1 MKRKHLSQLL
11 AAAFTCCMFVVFSSV
26 GYAWEEADFY
36 SKTIIVARPFSLPQ
50 SPQDLRAQTIIGS
63 PREYTVQKKDTLLDV
78 ARYFD
83 LGYNELVQ
91 MYPDMDPWLPPV
103 GETLTVP
110 TFWTLPKSSNEG
122 VVVNIPEMR
131 LYYFPPREKGE
142 TQRMVVTLPVGL
154 GRDDWPTPV
163 AKFKISGKTAN
174 PTWVIPESIK
184 KERIAEKGWTED
196 FIAGG
201 SPDNPMGK
209 YKIQLTLPMY
219 AIHDTN
225 NPWAVGRLVTHGC
238 IRLYPEDI
246 KQFFNVIHIGVP
258 GEFVYQPVKIGF
270 LNGKVYA
277 EVHEDIYGLV
287 PDLWQEAQKV
297 ARESGWEDRIDK
309 NLLLK
314 VLLKKNGVPTDVTI
328 GGRSEEQPE
337 EAAEEPETIIEP
349 ERAMEPEQIKEPEP
363 TEEPKNSKEPVKEF
377 DNTEARNA
385 GEITTIE

>member
-1 MKRKHLSQLL
+1 MKRRLLHGLWLSILALSILL
-11 AAAFTCCMFVVFSSV
+11 VGGSS
-26 GYAWEEADFY
+26 AETWKEENFY
-36 SKTIIVARPFSLPQ
+36 SKTIIVARPFALPQ
-50 SPQDLRAQTIIGS
+50 GPKDMQAQTIVGS
-63 PREYTVQKKDTLLDV
+63 PREYTIQKKDTLLDV

-91 MYPDMDPWLPPV
+91 VYPDMDPWLPPV
-103 GETLTVP
+103 GETLTLP
-110 TFWTLPKSSNEG
+110 TFWTLPKSGNEG

-131 LYYFPPREKGE
+131 LYYFPPREKDE
-142 TQRMVVTLPVGL
+142 AQRTVVTLPVGL
-154 GRDDWPTPV
+154 GREDWPTPV
-163 AKFKISGKTAN
+163 AKFKISGKTPN

-184 KERIAEKGWTED
+184 KERIAEKGWSED
-196 FIAGG
+196 FIPGG

-246 KQFFNVIHIGVP
+246 QQFYNVIRVGVP

-297 ARESGWEDRIDK
+297 ARESGWQDMIDN

-314 VLLKKNGVPTDVTI
+314 VLMKKNGVPTDITI
-328 GGRSEEQPE
+328 GSRAPEPELYEQPQEVYEQERPSEQSQPE
-337 EAAEEPETIIEP
+337 EIIEQEKP
-349 ERAMEPEQIKEPEP
+349 AED
-363 TEEPKNSKEPVKEF
+363 F
-377 DNTEARNA
+377 DNTEASNA
-385 GEITTIE
+385 AGTVVALE

>member
-1 MKRKHLSQLL
+1 MKRKLLYRAWLSILGFSLFL
-11 AAAFTCCMFVVFSSV
+11 AGSSS
-26 GYAWEEADFY
+26 AETWKEENFY
-36 SKTIIVARPFSLPQ
+36 SKTIIVARPFTLPQ
-50 SPQDLRAQTIIGS
+50 GQNDMRAQTIVGS
-63 PREYTVQKKDTLLDV
+63 PREYTIQKKDTLLDV

-91 MYPDMDPWLPPV
+91 VYPDMDPWLPPV
-103 GETLTVP
+103 GETLTLP
-110 TFWTLPKSSNEG
+110 TFWTLPKSNNEG

-131 LYYFPPREKGE
+131 LYYFPPRERGE
-142 TQRMVVTLPVGL
+142 TQRTVVTLPVGL
-154 GRDDWPTPV
+154 GREDWPTPV
-163 AKFKISGKTAN
+163 AQFKISGKTPN

-184 KERIAEKGWTED
+184 KERIAEKGWSED
-196 FIAGG
+196 FIPGG

-246 KQFFNVIHIGVP
+246 EQFFNVIRVGVP

-277 EVHEDIYGLV
+277 EAHEDIYGLV

-297 ARESGWEDRIDK
+297 ARESGWEDMIDK

-328 GGRSEEQPE
+328 GSRLPDSEPYDQPQEVYDEQEQPSE
-337 EAAEEPETIIEP
+337 QSQPDEPIEQEKPAADFE
-349 ERAMEPEQIKEPEP
+349 
-363 TEEPKNSKEPVKEF
+363 
-377 DNTEARNA
+377 NTEASNA
-385 GEITTIE
+385 AGTIVALE

>member
-1 MKRKHLSQLL
+1 MQ
-11 AAAFTCCMFVVFSSV
+11 
-26 GYAWEEADFY
+26 
-36 SKTIIVARPFSLPQ
+36 
-50 SPQDLRAQTIIGS
+50 AQTIVGS
-63 PREYTVQKKDTLLDV
+63 PREYTVQKKDTLLDI

-91 MYPDMDPWLPPV
+91 VYPDMDPWLPPM
-103 GETLTVP
+103 GETLALP

-142 TQRMVVTLPVGL
+142 TQRTVVTLPVGL
-154 GRDDWPTPV
+154 GREDWPTPI
-163 AKFKISGKTAN
+163 AKFKISGKTPN

-184 KERIAEKGWTED
+184 KERIAEKGWSED
-196 FIAGG
+196 FIPGG

-246 KQFFNVIHIGVP
+246 QQFFNVIRIGVP

-277 EVHEDIYGLV
+277 EVHEDIYGLI

-297 ARESGWEDRIDK
+297 ARESGWDDMIDK

-314 VLLKKNGVPTDVTI
+314 VLLKKNGVPTDVTV
-328 GGRSEEQPE
+328 GSRL
-337 EAAEEPETIIEP
+337 EEPEQQYEQPQEVYEQQQPKKQNEP
-349 ERAMEPEQIKEPEP
+349 EGGYEQETPP
-363 TEEPKNSKEPVKEF
+363 QDF
-377 DNTEARNA
+377 DNTEARN
-385 GEITTIE
+385 TIGVMTASE

>member
-1 MKRKHLSQLL
+1 MKRKPLRRVLL
-11 AAAFTCCMFVVFSSV
+11 ASLVCGVCVVLSSI
-26 GYAWEEADFY
+26 GYAWEEDNFY
-36 SKTIIVARPFSLPQ
+36 SKTIIIARPFSLPQ
-50 SPQDLRAQTIIGS
+50 GPKDLRAQTIVGS
-63 PREYTVQKKDTLLDV
+63 PREYTIQKKDTLLDV

-91 MYPDMDPWLPPV
+91 VYPDMDPWLPPV
-103 GETLTVP
+103 GETLELP
-110 TFWTLPKSSNEG
+110 TFWILPKSGNEG

-163 AKFKISGKTAN
+163 AKFKIRGKTTN

-184 KERIAEKGWTED
+184 KERIADKGWSEN
-196 FIAGG
+196 FIPGG

-209 YKIQLTLPMY
+209 YKIELTLPMY

-246 KQFFNVIHIGVP
+246 QQFFNVIRVGVP
-258 GEFVYQPVKIGF
+258 GEFVYQPVKIGL

-287 PDLWQEAQKV
+287 PDLWEEAQKV
-297 ARESGWEDRIDK
+297 ARESGWEDMIDK

-314 VLLKKNGVPTDVTI
+314 VLLKKNGVPIDITLSS
-328 GGRSEEQPE
+328 RLEEPEQQYEQPE
-337 EAAEEPETIIEP
+337 ESYEQRQPEEPRPPEEIIEP
-349 ERAMEPEQIKEPEP
+349 RIPE
-363 TEEPKNSKEPVKEF
+363 EEG
-377 DNTEARNA
+377 DNTEANNA
-385 GEITTIE
+385 GTIAATE

>member
-1 MKRKHLSQLL
+1 MRKRKSVRNVWVLVSTFSLFFIL
-11 AAAFTCCMFVVFSSV
+11 AGLAE
-26 GYAWEEADFY
+26 AWQEENFY
-36 SKTIIVARPFSLPQ
+36 SKTIIIARPFTLPLG
-50 SPQDLRAQTIIGS
+50 PKDMRAQTIVGS
-63 PREYTVQKKDTLLDV
+63 PREYIIQEKDTLLDV

-91 MYPDMDPWLPPV
+91 VYPDMDPWLPPV

-110 TFWTLPKSSNEG
+110 TFWTLPKSGNEG

-131 LYYFPPREKGE
+131 LYYFPPRQKGE

-154 GRDDWPTPV
+154 GREDWPTPV
-163 AKFKISGKTAN
+163 AKFKISGKTPN

-184 KERIAEKGWTED
+184 KERIAEKGWSED
-196 FIAGG
+196 FIPGG

-209 YKIQLTLPMY
+209 YKIQLTLPLY

-246 KQFFNVIHIGVP
+246 EQFFNVIRVGVP
-258 GEFVYQPVKIGF
+258 GEFVYQPVKIGI

-287 PDLWQEAQKV
+287 PDLWEEAQKV
-297 ARESGWEDRIDK
+297 VRESGWEDMIDK

-314 VLLKKNGVPTDVTI
+314 ALLKKNGMPTDVTL
-328 GGRSEEQPE
+328 GSRTVDPEQYEQPE
-337 EAAEEPETIIEP
+337 ELYEQHQPNEQTQPDEIIDQRQPEG
-349 ERAMEPEQIKEPEP
+349 
-363 TEEPKNSKEPVKEF
+363 EF
-377 DNTEARNA
+377 NNTEANNA
-385 GEITTIE
+385 GIPVTIE

>member
-1 MKRKHLSQLL
+1 MKRKNLRQFLVTTLICCVFVILSFAL
-11 AAAFTCCMFVVFSSV
+11 
-26 GYAWEEADFY
+26 GYAWQEGDFY
-36 SKTIIVARPFSLPQ
+36 SKTIIVARPFTLPQ
-50 SPQDLRAQTIIGS
+50 SPHDMRAQTIIGS
-63 PREYTVQKKDTLLDV
+63 PREYTIQKKDTLLDV

-91 MYPDMDPWLPPV
+91 AYPDMDPWLPPV

-110 TFWTLPKSSNEG
+110 TFWILPKSSNEG

-131 LYYFPPREKGE
+131 LYYFPPRDKEE

-196 FIAGG
+196 FIPGG

-246 KQFFNVIHIGVP
+246 QQFFNVIRIGVP

-270 LNGKVYA
+270 LNGRVYA

-297 ARESGWEDRIDK
+297 AQESGFEEMINK

-314 VLLKKNGVPTDVTI
+314 ALLKKNGIPTDVTI
-328 GGRSEEQPE
+328 GYRSQDQYE
-337 EAAEEPETIIEP
+337 EP
-349 ERAMEPEQIKEPEP
+349 ERANEPERIEEPERSQEPIKEFE
-363 TEEPKNSKEPVKEF
+363 
-377 DNTEARNA
+377 NTEARNT
-385 GEITTIE
+385 GESATTVEYRVWN

>member
-1 MKRKHLSQLL
+1 MKRKSLQSVWFSVCTLSFLVIL
-11 AAAFTCCMFVVFSSV
+11 TGRA
-26 GYAWEEADFY
+26 GAWEEENFY
-36 SKTIIVARPFSLPQ
+36 RKTIIIARPFTLPQ
-50 SPQDLRAQTIIGS
+50 DQKDMQAQTVVGS
-63 PREYTVQKKDTLLDV
+63 PREYTIQKKDTLLDV

-91 MYPDMDPWLPPV
+91 AYPDMDPWLPPV
-103 GETLTVP
+103 GETLTLP
-110 TFWTLPKSSNEG
+110 TFWTLPKSGNEG

-131 LYYFPPREKGE
+131 LYYFPVRERGE

-163 AKFKISGKTAN
+163 AKFKIRGKTPN

-184 KERIAEKGWTED
+184 KERIAEKGWSED
-196 FIAGG
+196 FIPGG

-209 YKIQLTLPMY
+209 YKIELTLPMY

-246 KQFFNVIHIGVP
+246 QQFFNVIRIGVP
-258 GEFVYQPVKIGF
+258 GEFVYQPVKIGL
-270 LNGKVYA
+270 LNSKVYA

-287 PDLWQEAQKV
+287 PDLWQEALKV
-297 ARESGWEDRIDK
+297 AHESGWEEMVDK

-328 GGRSEEQPE
+328 SSRIEEPAQDEQYEQPE
-337 EAAEEPETIIEP
+337 EPNDREPP
-349 ERAMEPEQIKEPEP
+349 YGDL
-363 TEEPKNSKEPVKEF
+363 
-377 DNTEARNA
+377 DNTEANNA
-385 GEITTIE
+385 GTMAAIE